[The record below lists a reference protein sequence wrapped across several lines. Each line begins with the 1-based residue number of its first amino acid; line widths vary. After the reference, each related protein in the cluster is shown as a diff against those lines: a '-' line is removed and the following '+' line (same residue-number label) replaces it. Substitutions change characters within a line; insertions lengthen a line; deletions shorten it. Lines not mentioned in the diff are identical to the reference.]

1 MKKWIT
7 AGILRALLAF
17 SGGVAVA
24 TDEQLGAAVRS
35 LMEALAADASG
46 ILGLV
51 VTVAVGAW
59 SVYDKRKKQIEKETK

>member
-7 AGILRALLAF
+7 AGIVRALLAF
-17 SGGVAVA
+17 TGGVAVA
-24 TDEQLGAAVRS
+24 TDEQLGEALRN

-59 SVYDKRKKQIEKETK
+59 SVYDKRKKQISKEAK